1 MDLDRLGESV
11 LERLRAAD
19 TAAYAKLA
27 FDAARLRDMIRTA
40 SQPKVLPDVWRGW
53 LAIGNF
59 ALSCCS
65 DNKKARVARAFSC
78 C

>member
-40 SQPKVLPDVWRGW
+40 SQPSCPLMFGVAGWRLEILP
-53 LAIGNF
+53 F
-59 ALSCCS
+59 SCCS
-65 DNKKARVARAFSC
+65 DK
-78 C
+78 